1 MGHAHE
7 LDCLVQNRSFMI
19 NCDHVEL
26 MVTAGQ
32 DVLLKTKSGGI
43 LVPKPNTFSDS
54 FEKWFVN
61 TANFLAAGICDQTCV
76 YEQKSNVPTVTLEHP
91 FLKLLYEIVEDLNT
105 NVKTWGYQ
113 FSVGNVNG
121 GICSILFQRESAI
134 EAR

>member
-1 MGHAHE
+1 MNLEVVLRAASGSQDVGHAHE

-54 FEKWFVN
+54 FESG
-61 TANFLAAGICDQTCV
+61 L
-76 YEQKSNVPTVTLEHP
+76 
-91 FLKLLYEIVEDLNT
+91 
-105 NVKTWGYQ
+105 
-113 FSVGNVNG
+113 
-121 GICSILFQRESAI
+121 
-134 EAR
+134 